1 MMANSHNSVDSPP
14 LFAPDGSAPPIRRTI
29 LQYDAPRLGASS
41 TSTPIAN
48 R

>member
-14 LFAPDGSAPPIRRTI
+14 LFTPGGSAPPIRRAI
-29 LQYDAPRLGASS
+29 LQYDAPHVGASS